1 MNYNMQVINPLSE
14 WENIQFWCL
23 NVTYIFISCVTDS
36 NLNMFDGIYEKSV
49 DVRETTDAHVACR
62 CTEQC
67 A

>member
-1 MNYNMQVINPLSE
+1 MGKYTILVSIY
-14 WENIQFWCL
+14 
-23 NVTYIFISCVTDS
+23 VTYIFISCVTDS

-49 DVRETTDAHVACR
+49 DLRETTDAHVACR